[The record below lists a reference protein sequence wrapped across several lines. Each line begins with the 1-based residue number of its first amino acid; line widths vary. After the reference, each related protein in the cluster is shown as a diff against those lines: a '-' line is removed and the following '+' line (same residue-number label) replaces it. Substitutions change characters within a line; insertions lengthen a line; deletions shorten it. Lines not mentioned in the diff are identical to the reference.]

1 MGAVVVGAG
10 WSGVVC
16 LCGCVAVCARVS
28 VRVSV
33 LCVGEGV
40 G

>member
-16 LCGCVAVCARVS
+16 LCVFVAVCARA
-28 VRVSV
+28 RVCVGV